1 MKVVGIYS
9 LDEARQKLRSGELA
23 DNWVVSIT
31 DLADEFVVGGCCRG
45 VLRVK
50 FDDILEPWRERKLA
64 TAADIRRIL
73 DWCRDK
79 DDIVVHCQAGAS
91 RSAAVAYLIE
101 CLQATPKEA
110 LGILDANQHSPNM
123 HIVRLGA
130 KILRNPEIATEVEQ
144 WLKCNGYDFS
154 AKY

>member
-9 LDEARQKLRSGELA
+9 LEAVRQKLRSGELA

-31 DLADEFVVGGCCRG
+31 DLADDFIVSGRCRG
-45 VLRVK
+45 ILRVK
-50 FDDILEPWRERKLA
+50 FDDIQEAWLERKLA

-79 DDIVVHCQAGAS
+79 DGIVIHCQAGAS

-101 CLQATPKEA
+101 CLQTTPKEA
-110 LGILDANQHSPNM
+110 LGILDTNQHSPNM

-130 KILRNPEIATEVEQ
+130 KILRNPEVAIEAERWRER
-144 WLKCNGYDFS
+144 NG
-154 AKY
+154 